1 MSETDLALD
10 ASASLELLL
19 EKRFGAEGRGLHEK
33 VSSVETQLHDDVI
46 RKLRYIASVRNSVVH
61 RRDKIQDPERF
72 ARLTEESLLALSEG
86 FYSTPK
92 DVLSAYS
99 EGNSKTTPSHA
110 KLTVTSTPKIE
121 ESKEAR
127 PPEKAE
133 KNTDDDIELSNLEL
147 FNFLLPALLVTC
159 LVVFSFAKFGFHT
172 FHDQHGGSLTGAIL
186 VGALGLGVA
195 WKFLSYLIAIF
206 YPLFQLYS
214 LVSISLY
221 AFDFIFDSKL
231 SNLALSSFKSFVKP
245 FILYLVNF

>member
-92 DVLSAYS
+92 DVLNAYS
-99 EGNSKTTPSHA
+99 GKTA
-110 KLTVTSTPKIE
+110 KTLHPPTKASSISDTPKDAT
-121 ESKEAR
+121 SSAG
-127 PPEKAE
+127 AE
-133 KNTDDDIELSNLEL
+133 IKSNNDEPELSTADALIY
-147 FNFLLPALLVTC
+147 LLAGLVAIYIFG
-159 LVVFSFAKFGFHT
+159 FSFSMFGYYT
-172 FHDQHGGSLTGAIL
+172 FHDQHGGSAVGAVIT
-186 VGALGLGVA
+186 GALGLFVA
-195 WKFLSYLIAIF
+195 WKALPTLMRVFATIF
-206 YPLFQLYS
+206 KI
-214 LVSISLY
+214 LVSISIIIYTSNL
-221 AFDFIFDSKL
+221 IFDSKL
-231 SNLALSSFKSFVKP
+231 SNDAVTYFKSLMWPIIKFLIP
-245 FILYLVNF
+245 FF